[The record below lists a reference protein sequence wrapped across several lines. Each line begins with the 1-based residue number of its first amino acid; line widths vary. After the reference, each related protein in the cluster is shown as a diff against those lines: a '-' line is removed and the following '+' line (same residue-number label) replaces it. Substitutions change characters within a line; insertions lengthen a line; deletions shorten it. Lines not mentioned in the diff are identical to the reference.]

1 MNLEEEMRNQF
12 DLIDT
17 GATLQVHR
25 GDDGMI
31 RARANPMPYL
41 RSPMRQAKPQSLEQ
55 TVEELPAVV
64 GGLAGG
70 ATAATVGL
78 PGDIA
83 GLAAGAY
90 KALYPDEG
98 EGRLEAFTNTLT
110 DISDKYG
117 SGAVKGY
124 LRDQAEQMGA
134 SDVQMEALE
143 EAMTVGEFGGVGG
156 IAKGVAT
163 KGPQML
169 SKAGDVIEGAGEGA
183 KARMAEGGVTL
194 GAGVD
199 PDPLIA
205 AAGDAVKSMRGGVSE
220 IKITKTT
227 DVSDTFGQG
236 AKSVTYT
243 DPQSGGF
250 IEVVQRKD
258 GPTSVLALEVPEQ
271 FRGSGIG
278 QKLQAAAMADNPE
291 LQGQVSSKAAAVG
304 AYRLGRR
311 PVSNPDA
318 TLNEV
323 FDIID
328 EQSSVLMK
336 MPEQLGVAAAGDAVK
351 AARARYEASP
361 NDPAARRAYL
371 DARHE
376 RDAQLSSMPVEEKLE
391 TDVSYRMMHQPT
403 TPQDGAARL
412 DDMTGGGTVFPDDI
426 YSGDAV
432 RLYGGNNPADQESA
446 KIIQSVRGN
455 PEAEVTIYRA
465 VPKDVNTINPGDW
478 VTLSKSYADDHAE
491 SGYGQMGDEAGKV
504 ISQKIKVKDVYSD
517 GNDLNEFG
525 YFPEDIAETN
535 VAKLEPPTE
544 KQPGVIA
551 FHGSG
556 ADFDEFSLEKIG
568 TGTKAT
574 QYGHGLYFSDYEDV
588 ATYFRGLASSPVA
601 DYKLNGGSVT
611 DMYNKAQDAGDYEKA
626 EVLEQVLLHDRP
638 DQIAERFTVEEG
650 YSPETEEFAKS
661 INYDTLKGF
670 DPDGNEVSLGRTYK
684 TELGVD
690 AENMLDWQTP
700 LKDQPQA
707 IKEKVRSLVNDDLRE
722 TFDYNVEKGIVGG
735 NAYLN
740 YIGKN
745 KKEASEKLAEA
756 GLDGIKYKDIGG
768 TLGYTLE
775 NAPTNYVVFKPEAIK
790 ILEKYG
796 IVGPVAITGIAASQ
810 QEGEGDG
817 RSA

>member
-41 RSPMRQAKPQSLEQ
+41 RSPMRQAEPQSLEQ

-64 GGLAGG
+64 GGFAGG
-70 ATAATVGL
+70 ATAATAGL
-78 PGDIA
+78 AGDMA

-169 SKAGDVIEGAGEGA
+169 SKAGEVIEGAGEAA
-183 KARMAEGGVTL
+183 KARGGAVL
-194 GAGVD
+194 NSGLN

-205 AAGDAVKSMRGGVSE
+205 AAGDAV
-220 IKITKTT
+220 
-227 DVSDTFGQG
+227 
-236 AKSVTYT
+236 AK
-243 DPQSGGF
+243 
-250 IEVVQRKD
+250 
-258 GPTSVLALEVPEQ
+258 
-271 FRGSGIG
+271 FR
-278 QKLQAAAMADNPE
+278 A
-291 LQGQVSSKAAAVG
+291 
-304 AYRLGRR
+304 
-311 PVSNPDA
+311 
-318 TLNEV
+318 
-323 FDIID
+323 
-328 EQSSVLMK
+328 
-336 MPEQLGVAAAGDAVK
+336 
-351 AARARYEASP
+351 
-361 NDPAARRAYL
+361 
-371 DARHE
+371 
-376 RDAQLSSMPVEEKLE
+376 
-391 TDVSYRMMHQPT
+391 
-403 TPQDGAARL
+403 
-412 DDMTGGGTVFPDDI
+412 
-426 YSGDAV
+426 
-432 RLYGGNNPADQESA
+432 
-446 KIIQSVRGN
+446 
-455 PEAEVTIYRA
+455 
-465 VPKDVNTINPGDW
+465 
-478 VTLSKSYADDHAE
+478 
-491 SGYGQMGDEAGKV
+491 
-504 ISQKIKVKDVYSD
+504 
-517 GNDLNEFG
+517 
-525 YFPEDIAETN
+525 
-535 VAKLEPPTE
+535 PTE

-588 ATYFRGLASSPVA
+588 ATYFRGLASPPVA

-690 AENMLDWQTP
+690 VENMLDWQTP

-707 IKEKVRSLVNDDLRE
+707 IKEKVRSLVNEDLRE

-745 KKEASEKLAEA
+745 KKEASGKLAEA

>member
-41 RSPMRQAKPQSLEQ
+41 RSPMRQAEPQSLEQ

-64 GGLAGG
+64 GGFAGG
-70 ATAATVGL
+70 ATAATAGL
-78 PGDIA
+78 AGDMA

-169 SKAGDVIEGAGEGA
+169 SKAGEVIEGAGEAA
-183 KARMAEGGVTL
+183 KARGGAVL
-194 GAGVD
+194 NSGLN
-199 PDPLIA
+199 PDPLI
-205 AAGDAVKSMRGGVSE
+205 
-220 IKITKTT
+220 
-227 DVSDTFGQG
+227 
-236 AKSVTYT
+236 
-243 DPQSGGF
+243 
-250 IEVVQRKD
+250 
-258 GPTSVLALEVPEQ
+258 
-271 FRGSGIG
+271 
-278 QKLQAAAMADNPE
+278 
-291 LQGQVSSKAAAVG
+291 
-304 AYRLGRR
+304 
-311 PVSNPDA
+311 
-318 TLNEV
+318 
-323 FDIID
+323 
-328 EQSSVLMK
+328 
-336 MPEQLGVAAAGDAVK
+336 AAAGDAVK

-361 NDPAARRAYL
+361 NDPAARREYL

-391 TDVSYRMMHQPT
+391 TDVSYRMAHQPT

-432 RLYGGNNPADQESA
+432 RLYGGNSPADQESA

-588 ATYFRGLASSPVA
+588 ATYFRGLASPPVA

-670 DPDGNEVSLGRTYK
+670 GPDGNEVSLGRTYK

-690 AENMLDWQTP
+690 VENMLDWQTP

-707 IKEKVRSLVNDDLRE
+707 IKEKVRSLVNEDLRE

-745 KKEASEKLAEA
+745 KKEASGKLAEA